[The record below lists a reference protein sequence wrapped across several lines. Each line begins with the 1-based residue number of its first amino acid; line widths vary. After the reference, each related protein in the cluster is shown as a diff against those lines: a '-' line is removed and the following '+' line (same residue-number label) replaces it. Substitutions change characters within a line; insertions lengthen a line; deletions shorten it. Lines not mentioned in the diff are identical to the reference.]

1 MKNITNSLNIIYLCT
16 AEKGPTGAAKTIY
29 NHSELINKLNI
40 PKIISEI
47 SHIKK
52 RKISKWN
59 TSVKKIVKINDQ

>member
-1 MKNITNSLNIIYLCT
+1 MKNITNSSNIIYLCT
-16 AEKGPTGAAKTIY
+16 DEKGPTGGAKTIY
-29 NHSELINKLNI
+29 NHSELINRLNI
-40 PKIISEI
+40 PKITPEI